1 MAAELKPR
9 VRIPFTTS
17 AIEVIVRFLVVMKQL
32 VEMDQPIIS
41 EILLRL
47 VALYAS
53 MAGPSNC
60 FNAWTYSV
68 RAWRPV
74 SVMR

>member
-1 MAAELKPR
+1 MG
-9 VRIPFTTS
+9 PFDSLS
-17 AIEVIVRFLVVMKQL
+17 AYRGVDNERLYGT
-32 VEMDQPIIS
+32 
-41 EILLRL
+41 LLRL
-47 VALYAS
+47 QLKATLYAS

-74 SVMR
+74 LVMR